1 MDEPWAEE
9 LEDLERFRS
18 LAALE
23 ERVEA
28 LKALAFCPALAG
40 NYSSSAGDAGTSDAS
55 ALWDVEKWQEGIDD
69 DLLWD
74 EDRESLQLLQELQN
88 AEEHL
93 TALRAMRESVLRS
106 IEGGGGGGGDAQGRL
121 DEAPE

>member
-1 MDEPWAEE
+1 MDEPWAED

-28 LKALAFCPALAG
+28 LKALAFRPALAS
-40 NYSSSAGDAGTSDAS
+40 NYSASGDAPTNAS
-55 ALWDVEKWQEGIDD
+55 ALWDVEKWQENIDD
-69 DLLWD
+69 DLLWN
-74 EDRESLQLLQELQN
+74 EDRESFELLQELQN

-106 IEGGGGGGGDAQGRL
+106 IEGGGDGSGDAQGRL
-121 DEAPE
+121 DETPE